1 LSFIINGNLFQV
13 GTLIKLLF
21 KPKAILKTTN
31 QLSEA
36 CRPLIWSSKRL
47 FISPFILSSY
57 LHHEDAIISLFY
69 QLHGIWYK
77 EILSTSSNSH
87 CWFVY
92 FFSCLPV
99 CGFVCICFD
108 CLPFVTHATTSQ

>member
-1 LSFIINGNLFQV
+1 MVSKLFAYSSILTTYIPIYAITFLTKRTSILSFIINGNLFQV

-87 CWFVY
+87 C
-92 FFSCLPV
+92 
-99 CGFVCICFD
+99 
-108 CLPFVTHATTSQ
+108 